1 MEIGILYVSAPAA
14 CAMWKRQTL
23 GKTTA
28 HRPLLPGVEPKRLS
42 SKYVHIGTD
51 MHAKVRLCG
60 VASLGEGK
68 IMKTSGMC
76 RQPPRLPKSTTIM
89 TCRDTERRKSTT
101 ATNGRSTAIF
111 LYMCARCPPPSL
123 GNPGNTRNMQVA
135 GPFGCT
141 TSRRYETMW
150 RRTLVGRECR
160 TMPGKATAGYS
171 TTSCEGQPDPRPH
184 TANTLAIFEAVTHL
198 VPRRHLPTPPGQ
210 GSECCLGEPGARAQQ
225 ALMPACTN
233 VL

>member
-1 MEIGILYVSAPAA
+1 MSTIFYV
-14 CAMWKRQTL
+14 QQ
-23 GKTTA
+23 
-28 HRPLLPGVEPKRLS
+28 LS
-42 SKYVHIGTD
+42 
-51 MHAKVRLCG
+51 
-60 VASLGEGK
+60 ASLGQAARTLDNLRFCCHVVAE
-68 IMKTSGMC
+68 
-76 RQPPRLPKSTTIM
+76 
-89 TCRDTERRKSTT
+89 TT
-101 ATNGRSTAIF
+101 ATYS
-111 LYMCARCPPPSL
+111 PPPSL

-210 GSECCLGEPGARAQQ
+210 GTELLGGARDQSTAGIDAGVHKCFIVQHGLAAGPSMAAFQ
-225 ALMPACTN
+225 CMPRTHKKRA
-233 VL
+233 

>member
-1 MEIGILYVSAPAA
+1 MAGPRPYSCTCVHVTMNQCMPNHVYDFLRTA
-14 CAMWKRQTL
+14 TL
-23 GKTTA
+23 GIS
-28 HRPLLPGVEPKRLS
+28 RPSRKNTGQLAVLLSRRCGKNS
-42 SKYVHIGTD
+42 YVH
-51 MHAKVRLCG
+51 
-60 VASLGEGK
+60 S
-68 IMKTSGMC
+68 
-76 RQPPRLPKSTTIM
+76 
-89 TCRDTERRKSTT
+89 
-101 ATNGRSTAIF
+101 
-111 LYMCARCPPPSL
+111 PPPSL
-123 GNPGNTRNMQVA
+123 GNPGNNMQIA
-135 GPFGCT
+135 GRFGGT

-184 TANTLAIFEAVTHL
+184 ATNTLAIFEAVTHL

-210 GSECCLGEPGARAQQ
+210 GTESCLGEPAARAQQ